1 MVTITPE
8 YLARSGSEDG
18 EQSAL
23 FCYAADM
30 IHGRA
35 VEHIKQAGKF
45 DRFVPLPADRRWALL
60 YAIPNGGKR
69 EPATAARLKATGVK
83 RGFPDVGLPIPK
95 LGFHGAF
102 IEMKKAPEHG
112 GKLKDVDTDQE
123 TWHQILIGQGYYVV
137 VAFGWRQAVELIT
150 EYLSW

>member
-30 IHGRA
+30 IHGRCW
-35 VEHIKQAGKF
+35 GNF
-45 DRFVPLPADRRWALL
+45 LPLPADWRWSLL

-69 EPATAARLKATGVK
+69 DPSVAARMKATGVK
-83 RGFPDVGLPIPK
+83 RGFPDVGLPIAK
-95 LGFHGAF
+95 LGFHGLF
-102 IEMKKAPEHG
+102 IEMKKANG
-112 GKLKDVDTDQE
+112 TMNDVDVDQ
-123 TWHQILIGQGYYVV
+123 TKWHVALTEQGYYVV

-150 EYLSW
+150 EYLSC

>member
-8 YLARSGSEDG
+8 YLARSGTEDG

-30 IHGRA
+30 VHGRA
-35 VEHIKQAGKF
+35 GSITIVPYGNTVAYY
-45 DRFVPLPADRRWALL
+45 PLPADPRWRLL

-95 LGFHGAF
+95 LGFAGMF
-102 IEMKKAPEHG
+102 IEMKKANG
-112 GKLKDVDTDQE
+112 TMNNVDDPQTVWHTDLTE
-123 TWHQILIGQGYYVV
+123 QGYYVV
-137 VAFGWRQAVELIT
+137 VAFGWKQAVELIT
-150 EYLSW
+150 EYLRC